1 MPSGDNLPSLA
12 PLAQLAEQLT
22 LNQRVVGSSPTRR
35 TKTFV
40 LDLVRRRRCGHVFA
54 GFAMWFTVSEWQ
66 ETTEAALFCGLP

>member
-1 MPSGDNLPSLA
+1 
-12 PLAQLAEQLT
+12 LAEQLT

-54 GFAMWFTVSEWQ
+54 GFAVWFTVTVWQ
-66 ETTEAALFCGLP
+66 QAKQAVLLCGLP